1 MPNRYERPALLDSP
15 PPAKPLLKDVAA
27 LANVSLA
34 TASQALRDG
43 PVSTDTRRAVLDAA
57 AKLRYVPQAS
67 GRLLR
72 TGRSRSVG
80 LWVLN
85 QADAPELTEDCSFFY
100 AVLRGALEEVESA
113 GFSFRFGVLTGSS
126 EQVGSSLARTAAS
139 GTPGGF
145 IVIPQ
150 WQSDG
155 RYVEGLAGAGVP
167 YATINDAPAGPSV
180 LVDNDMGIRL
190 AVQHLVDRGH
200 REIGYLAGPRGHL
213 DAERRLAAFYRVAA
227 EHGLRV
233 PASWVQRVAFTVD
246 GGVTGFGRLAERAKG
261 DGEGLPSALLAA
273 NDYVAAGSLRS
284 AQQHGLRVPDELS
297 VVGFDDV
304 DVARATFPALTTIR
318 QPLRELGRRAAAVVL
333 ALLEGE
339 PAASAELPV
348 ELIVRDSVHPR

>member
-1 MPNRYERPALLDSP
+1 MLTERR

-43 PVSTDTRRAVLDAA
+43 PVSAETRKAVHDAA
-57 AKLRYVPQAS
+57 TKLRYVPQVS

-80 LWVLN
+80 MWVLN
-85 QADAPELTEDCSFFY
+85 RADAPELTEDCSFFY
-100 AVLRGALEEVESA
+100 AVLRGALEKVESA

-126 EQVGSSLARTAAS
+126 QQVGLALARTAAS

-150 WQSDG
+150 WQTDG
-155 RYVEGLAGAGVP
+155 GYVEGLADAGAP

-180 LVDNDMGIRL
+180 RVDNAMGIRL
-190 AVQHLVDRGH
+190 AVQHLVDQGH
-200 REIGYLAGPRGHL
+200 SDIGYLAGPRAHL

-233 PASWVQRVAFTVD
+233 PASWVHRVAFTVD
-246 GGVTGFGRLAERAKG
+246 GGVMGFERLVERAKAE
-261 DGEGLPSALLAA
+261 DERLPTALLAA

-284 AQQHGLRVPDELS
+284 AQQHGLQVPGDLS
-297 VVGFDDV
+297 VIGFDDV
-304 DVARATFPALTTIR
+304 DVARATFPALTTVR

-333 ALLEGE
+333 TLLEGDA
-339 PAASAELPV
+339 AASVELPV
-348 ELIVRDSVHPR
+348 ELIVRGSVRPR

>member
-1 MPNRYERPALLDSP
+1 MSTITRDPASAP
-15 PPAKPLLKDVAA
+15 PKPLLKDVAA

-43 PVSTDTRRAVLDAA
+43 PVSVETRRAVHDAA
-57 AKLRYVPQAS
+57 TKLRYVPQVS

-85 QADAPELTEDCSFFY
+85 RADAPELTEDCSFFY

-126 EQVGSSLARTAAS
+126 EHVGSALARTAAS

-150 WQSDG
+150 WQNDG
-155 RYVEGLAGAGVP
+155 RYVEGLTGAGVP
-167 YATINDAPAGPSV
+167 YATINDASAGPSV
-180 LVDNDMGIRL
+180 VVDNAMGIRL
-190 AVQHLVDRGH
+190 AVGHLVDQGH
-200 REIGYLAGPRGHL
+200 RDIGYLAGPRAHL
-213 DAERRLAAFYRVAA
+213 DAERRIAAFYRVAA

-233 PASWVQRVAFTVD
+233 PASWVQRVPFTVE
-246 GGVTGFGRLAERAKG
+246 GGVQGFGRLAEAAATDDER
-261 DGEGLPSALLAA
+261 LPTALVAA

-284 AQQHGLRVPDELS
+284 AQERGLQVPRDLS
-297 VVGFDDV
+297 VIGFDDV
-304 DVARATFPALTTIR
+304 DVARSTFPALTTIR
-318 QPLRELGRRAAAVVL
+318 QPLRELGRRAAAAVL
-333 ALLEGE
+333 TLLEGDA
-339 PAASAELPV
+339 AASAELPV
-348 ELIVRDSVHPR
+348 ELVVRDSVRPR